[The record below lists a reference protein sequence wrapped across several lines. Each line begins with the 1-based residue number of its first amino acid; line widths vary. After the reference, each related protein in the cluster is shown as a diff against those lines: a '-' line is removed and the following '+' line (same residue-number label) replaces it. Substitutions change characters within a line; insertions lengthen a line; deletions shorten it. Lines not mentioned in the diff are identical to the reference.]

1 MKTFNEM
8 IAEQMKTMEKLLFL
22 QSELERCLEIQKQ
35 LHSLQHETGQ
45 DIIQEEIME
54 MKNELREI
62 QRIFEE
68 QTEEVIRSYKGGNG
82 DYEPLLR

>member
-8 IAEQMKTMEKLLFL
+8 IAEQMKTMEKLLYL
-22 QSELERCLEIQKQ
+22 QSELERCLEIQEQ
-35 LHSLQHETGQ
+35 LHSLQHETGHGS
-45 DIIQEEIME
+45 IQEEILG

-68 QTEEVIRSYKGGNG
+68 QTEEVIQSYKGGNG
-82 DYEPLLR
+82 DYEPILG